1 MFSAKVLF
9 LAAVA
14 VCYGAPNTKITNL
27 RLGLHGATDAK
38 IEDYPFMASLQ
49 YCLNKTCYHVC
60 GGVIIKDRW
69 ILAGVGFTWEASK
82 AVVGASNL
90 HGHDKVIVD
99 IEAVFRH
106 PNYSRDFQG
115 PNDVGLFK
123 LSEALTF
130 NDKVQP
136 AKLPSQ
142 GQEFNGTFVVNG
154 YNSITTADY
163 SILQAVTNLSL
174 ISNDDCYDKFKKLL
188 PYEKIVIDD
197 DSNICT
203 FSGASNTCSGDF
215 GGPLSQ
221 NGTVVGTVTWTIK
234 PCGASGAPNVYT
246 KVSNFID
253 WINQT
258 ITENS

>member
-1 MFSAKVLF
+1 MFSFIVL
-9 LAAVA
+9 
-14 VCYGAPNTKITNL
+14 
-27 RLGLHGATDAK
+27 
-38 IEDYPFMASLQ
+38 
-49 YCLNKTCYHVC
+49 
-60 GGVIIKDRW
+60 
-69 ILAGVGFTWEASK
+69 
-82 AVVGASNL
+82 
-90 HGHDKVIVD
+90 
-99 IEAVFRH
+99 
-106 PNYSRDFQG
+106 
-115 PNDVGLFK
+115 
-123 LSEALTF
+123 
-130 NDKVQP
+130 
-136 AKLPSQ
+136 
-142 GQEFNGTFVVNG
+142 
-154 YNSITTADY
+154 
-163 SILQAVTNLSL
+163 
-174 ISNDDCYDKFKKLL
+174 DCYDKFKKLL